1 MAAPRFHEVF
11 SPTIMETTVSNK
23 FLNII
28 NETSDGVLSDKKKS
42 IKYDWSHK
50 LVGKVRKEIQ
60 IPITDKEEKEYCLAT
75 MKQACLDYLNFIISK
90 NRAYNWGKIAGD
102 DYNSPTLKN
111 IHLAQSWVVSQ
122 YKHEYNP
129 WHTHS
134 GDFSAV
140 MYLKIPDDMEN
151 HFEEEKQDHYPASGL
166 IDFKYGEKHDFRSD
180 TLMMK
185 PEVGMMMVFPSWLN
199 HSVYPF
205 YCDGERRSMSFN
217 SFMKAGEKR
226 VAGVNT
232 I

>member
-1 MAAPRFHEVF
+1 MKMADPKFHEVF

-28 NETSDGVLSDKKKS
+28 NKTSDGVLSDKKKS

-50 LVGKVRKEIQ
+50 LVGKVSKEVQ
-60 IPITDKEEKEYCLAT
+60 IPITDKEEKDYCLTA

-90 NRAYNWGKIAGD
+90 NRAYNWAKIAGD
-102 DYNSPTLKN
+102 DFNSPKLRN

-140 MYLKIPDDMEN
+140 IYLKVPDDMEN

-166 IDFKYGEKHDFRSD
+166 IDFKFSEKLDMRSD
-180 TLMMK
+180 TFMVHPK
-185 PEVGMMMVFPSWLN
+185 VGMFLLFPSWLN

-205 YCDGERRSMSFN
+205 YCEGERRSMSFN
-217 SFMKAGEKR
+217 ANMVPSP
-226 VAGVNT
+226 
-232 I
+232 